1 MIQAATVGVIGLTSL
16 LLFGF
21 GLNLLYLTWRATRL
35 RPRAERAI
43 ARGDEPLVC
52 VQVPVYNER
61 YVAERVLDAVCE
73 IDWPK
78 DRLEVQVLDDSDD
91 ETTSIVARRAATWR
105 LEGVR
110 IAHVR
115 RGTRLGYKAGA
126 LAYGLTLTEAP
137 LVAIFDADFVPPR
150 DFLRRTVGAFEDPK
164 IGFAQARWG
173 HLDEGYSWFT
183 RLQALAIDFHFL
195 VEQAVRSADG
205 YFTNFT
211 GTAGIWR
218 RAAIEDS
225 GGWSADTLTEDLDL
239 SYRAQLRGWRA
250 AYLENLVVPEELPV
264 SIDAYRR
271 QQSRWA
277 TGSFQSAFK
286 LLLPVL
292 RSRNRAAV
300 KLQATVHLL
309 AYGIGPLML
318 LQLMWYPVLLFTLG
332 RRGLPWPLADAGI
345 LILPIAVSP
354 WFGFIVA
361 QTRLGRRWWSGLP
374 SLVCQVV
381 GAGMSLTALIALL
394 RATRRGGK
402 FVRTPKYRIEKP
414 GQEWRHH
421 AYVRVGDP
429 RALGEAFFGMGALG
443 IIPVAGLYHQWLLV
457 LYTSMFAL
465 GFLTLASLSAVDALE
480 VLAFRNLGR
489 RALARF
495 RTAKLTL
502 VLLGLCGVLL
512 LFAAQMPEPFEDGY
526 GHWLI
531 AANLASTGHL
541 HDPLFGMEDT
551 WLPAY
556 HVLAAA
562 VLRVFGLW
570 QLGAL
575 KALGALIGLVTLSCV
590 YALAPNT
597 RQARLAVALLALN
610 PVFLFTSGSAVV
622 EPLLTALLT
631 GAALAAVRARMKV
644 AALLAAL
651 ACLTATKAWIW
662 IAAVAGFAAVEL
674 LRRRAPA
681 GRRWPALAWA
691 VPAIAVL
698 VFLQLGFAPATHS
711 VARGSIEVASATT
724 RGSIPGSALARVVE
738 LALTY
743 GRAAL
748 PLFAF
753 GTLGLWTVVR
763 RQSSVHD
770 KAALRFL
777 HFPALVYLGAV
788 FGLVAIGVYTGSHR
802 YLYPALP
809 SLALLAAAA
818 LDRYAP
824 AVRVVAVAAAGLI
837 AVAFLPAFASFAADN
852 TGLIAAGTAAA
863 RGSGLLITDS
873 PVVAFYSGR
882 PPSQIAGSQAL
893 PPNRQDAIAW
903 MTSHGVTD
911 VVLEGISYYRAT
923 ALFPDL
929 ASGHAAAP
937 FEPLG
942 QQARYQVAGGK
953 PVYAYRFGTALLSQS
968 IYPGVDACIESAPSA
983 GKTAPL
989 AKGVVLEVAGNQVAG
1004 EGMGFGVP
1012 IVHYPDGWVYSRTAT
1027 TVDMSAATITAWKR
1041 TYQLDEIGGD
1051 AAHNYSFVP
1060 TTSRGA
1066 IEVTYTVDSTGV
1078 AVKVRV
1084 IRLDPG
1090 YSEIGILNEQSAA
1103 FNDFAADGSPTLVN
1117 GQFGNWE
1124 PVTGT
1129 WARLQSTS
1137 LGVQWSV
1144 PTVAGAQLHGGREHI
1159 SPDFNWAGL
1168 DYLFPSSFAGAD
1180 YHINVQEAR

>member
-1 MIQAATVGVIGLTSL
+1 MILAAALGIVGATSF
-16 LLFGF
+16 LLFAF
-21 GLNLLYLTWRATRL
+21 GVNLLYLTWRATRL
-35 RPRAERAI
+35 LPQAEPAI
-43 ARGDEPLVC
+43 ASGDEPLVC

-73 IDWPK
+73 IDWPA

-105 LEGVR
+105 IEGKR

-115 RGTRLGYKAGA
+115 RGTREGYKAGA
-126 LAYGLTLTEAP
+126 LAHGLTLTDAP
-137 LVAIFDADFVPPR
+137 LIAIFDADFVPPQ
-150 DFLRRTVGAFEDPK
+150 DFLRRTVGAFHDPRVA
-164 IGFAQARWG
+164 FAQARWG

-195 VEQAVRSADG
+195 VEQAVRCAAG

-218 RAAIEDS
+218 REAIDDS

-250 AYLENLVVPEELPV
+250 AYLETLVVPEELPV

-286 LLLPVL
+286 LLIPVL

-318 LQLMWYPVLLFTLG
+318 LQLMCYPVLLITLG
-332 RRGLPWPLADAGI
+332 RRGLPWPLAGAAI
-345 LILPIAVSP
+345 LIVPIAVSP

-361 QTRLGRRWWSGLP
+361 QTRLGRQWWSGLP
-374 SLVCQVV
+374 SLLCQVV
-381 GAGMSLTALIALL
+381 GAGMSLTALLALF
-394 RATRRGGK
+394 RATRRGGR
-402 FVRTPKYRIEKP
+402 FVRTPKYRIERP
-414 GQEWRHH
+414 GQEWRHQ

-429 RALGEAFFGMGALG
+429 RALGEAFFGIGALA
-443 IIPVAGLYHQWLLV
+443 IIPIAGVMHQWLLV

-465 GFLTLASLSAVDALE
+465 GFLTLASLSAIDALE
-480 VLAFRNLGR
+480 VLALRNLGR

-495 RTAKLTL
+495 HAAKLTL
-502 VLLGLCGVLL
+502 VLLGLCAVLL

-551 WLPAY
+551 WLPGY
-556 HVLAAA
+556 HLLAAA

-575 KALGALIGLVTLSCV
+575 KALGALLGLVTLSCV
-590 YALAPNT
+590 YTLAPNT

-631 GAALAAVRARMKV
+631 GTALAAVRGRMK
-644 AALLAAL
+644 AAAVLAAL

-662 IAAVAGFAAVEL
+662 VAAVAGFTAVEL

-681 GRRWPALAWA
+681 GLRWPALAWA

-711 VARGSIEVASATT
+711 VARGSLELASATT
-724 RGSIPGSALARVVE
+724 RGSIPSGALARVTE

-748 PLFAF
+748 PLIAF
-753 GTLGLWTVVR
+753 GAVGLWMVGHR
-763 RQSSVHD
+763 WSSGLD
-770 KAALRFL
+770 RAAVRFL
-777 HFPALVYLGAV
+777 HFPALVYLTAV
-788 FGLVAIGVYTGSHR
+788 FGLVAIGAYTGSHR

-824 AVRVVAVAAAGLI
+824 TVRLVAVGATGLL
-837 AVAFLPAFASFAADN
+837 AVAFLPVFASFAADN
-852 TGLIAAGTAAA
+852 AGLIAAGQAAA
-863 RGSGLLITDS
+863 NRQGVLVTDS
-873 PVVAFYSGR
+873 PVVAFYSHKA
-882 PPSQIAGSQAL
+882 PAQISGSQLL
-893 PPNRQDAIAW
+893 PLDRAGAVDWLQA
-903 MTSHGVTD
+903 HGASELVM
-911 VVLEGISYYRAT
+911 ENISYYRAVVV
-923 ALFPDL
+923 FPDL
-929 ASGHAAAP
+929 AAGRPTPP
-937 FEPLG
+937 FTLTGNGNEF
-942 QQARYQVAGGK
+942 QVSGGK
-953 PVYAYRFGTALLSQS
+953 TVYAYALENWSFA
-968 IYPGVDACIESAPSA
+968 IAPPGE

-989 AKGVVLEVAGNQVAG
+989 ARGLTLKVAGAPVAG

-1012 IVHYPDGWVYSRTAT
+1012 IVHYPDGWVYSRNAT
-1027 TVDMSAATITAWKR
+1027 TVDVSTATGTIWRR

-1051 AAHNYSFVP
+1051 AAHDYSFVP
-1060 TTSRGA
+1060 ITSRGA

-1078 AVKVRV
+1078 AVKVRLM
-1084 IRLDPG
+1084 RLDPG
-1090 YSEIGILNEQSAA
+1090 YSEIGILNEESAA
-1103 FNDFAADGSPTLVN
+1103 FNDFAAGGSPTLVN

-1124 PVTGT
+1124 PVTGA
-1129 WARLQSTS
+1129 WARLQSSS
-1137 LGVQWSV
+1137 LGVQWSL
-1144 PTVAGAQLHGGREHI
+1144 PSIAGAQLHGGREHNL
-1159 SPDFNWAGL
+1159 PQFNWAGL
-1168 DYLFPSSFAGAD
+1168 DYLFPSGFAGAD
-1180 YHINVQEAR
+1180 YRINVQEAR